1 MIIATAGHVD
11 HGKTLLVKALTG
23 VDTDR
28 LPEEKARGLT
38 IELGFAYRDLG
49 DGETT
54 GFVDVPGHERF
65 IRTMVAGVSGID
77 VVLFV
82 IAADDG
88 PMPQTAEHLAIL
100 DLLRVQ
106 RGVVA
111 LSKIDRVDEARV
123 VEVTAAM
130 RDMLKP
136 TELAAIN
143 IVPVSALNGTGIT
156 ELRSAV
162 LDLKKDLPERSQA
175 GNFRLAVDRSFI
187 LKGAG
192 RVVTGTVFSGHIH
205 VGDTVHLV
213 PQGGELRVR
222 AIHAQNSEAEAAM
235 VGQRCA
241 LNIAGAGLRE
251 AEIHRG
257 DWMVSAGAAFATRRF
272 DARVRVLKSEARA
285 LRNRTPAHVHVG
297 AADAIGRIVTLD
309 GNAIT
314 PGDEGRVQIM
324 LERDMHAVRGDH
336 IVLRDQSARRTVGGG
351 EIIDSLPL
359 VRGRTRVLR
368 LAYLDAMMQ
377 VDPHT
382 AASQALEAVPEGIEL
397 TRFARAWNLTA
408 DEAQDLWQGL
418 PMISIERPASSLGVH
433 ADRWRALKAALID
446 ALQRHHEAA
455 PEHKG
460 ANESELAR
468 QMPEPVTT
476 DLLTALVAEAIR
488 DGAIL
493 RDSGALRLPSYA
505 PKRSAADEALWRRVE
520 PLLAD
525 ADFRVPVVHDLLAPL
540 SMEFEELR
548 DFLERS
554 AQQGYLVKVS
564 AKRFFLPAI
573 LSRLANIAH
582 ELAAAH
588 DDGVFTVADYRDQSG
603 IGRNAVIEILE
614 YFDRIGFTRRHGQV
628 RKILDASRLGKKS
641 SRCKCFPDG
650 NC

>member
-28 LPEEKARGLT
+28 LPEEKERGLT

-54 GFVDVPGHERF
+54 GFIDVPGHERF

-100 DLLRVQ
+100 DLLRVE

-111 LSKIDRVDEARV
+111 LSKVDRVDATRV
-123 VEVTAAM
+123 AEVSAAM
-130 RDMLKP
+130 RDMLKS
-136 TELAAIN
+136 TALEAIE
-143 IVPVSALNGTGIT
+143 IVPVSALESTGIDK
-156 ELRSAV
+156 LRNAV
-162 LDLKKDLPERSQA
+162 LDLKQALPGRSLA

-192 RVVTGTVFSGHIH
+192 RVVTGTVFSGQIR
-205 VGDTVHLV
+205 VGDTVNHV
-213 PQGGELRVR
+213 PHGGGLRVR
-222 AIHAQNSEAEAAM
+222 AIHAQNSEADVAM

-257 DWMVSAGAAFATRRF
+257 DWMVSDGAAFATKRF
-272 DARVRVLKSEARA
+272 DARIRVLKSEARA
-285 LRNRTPAHVHVG
+285 LGNRTPAHVHVG
-297 AADAIGRIVTLD
+297 AADAIGRIVMLD
-309 GNAIT
+309 GNAIA
-314 PGDEGRVQIM
+314 PGEEGRVQIM
-324 LERDMHAVRGDH
+324 LEREVHVVRGDH
-336 IVLRDQSARRTVGGG
+336 VVLRDQSARRTVGGG
-351 EIIDSLPL
+351 EIIDSLPA
-359 VRGRTRVLR
+359 VRGRTRSLR

-377 VDPHT
+377 SDPHT
-382 AASQALEAVPEGIEL
+382 AASRALEAMPDGIEL
-397 TRFARAWNLTA
+397 SQFARTWNLNTN
-408 DEAQDLWQGL
+408 EAKDLWQAL
-418 PMISIERPASSLGVH
+418 PMVSIERTASPIGIH
-433 ADRWRALKAALID
+433 ADRWQALKASLID
-446 ALQRHHEAA
+446 ALRAHHEAA

-460 ANESELAR
+460 ANESDLAR
-468 QMPEPVTT
+468 EMKEPVKA
-476 DLLTALVAEAIR
+476 DLLAALCAEAIR
-488 DGAIL
+488 EGAVM

-520 PLLAD
+520 PLIAN

-540 SMEFEELR
+540 SIELPQLR

-554 AQQGYLVKVS
+554 AQQGYLIKVS

-573 LSRLANIAH
+573 LTRLANIAH
-582 ELAAAH
+582 DLVDAN
-588 DDGVFTVADYRDQSG
+588 DDGVFTVADFRDKSG

-614 YFDRIGFTRRHGQV
+614 YFDRIGFTRRHGQI
-628 RKILDASRLGKKS
+628 RKILDVSRIEGL
-641 SRCKCFPDG
+641 RA
-650 NC
+650 